1 MIIFLLN
8 LISIELYIFISK
20 SSDLIGIF
28 FSPVITNIISII
40 ILHFSWL
47 KNNNAIIANSIIP
60 FVFIILWTILSN
72 IFKDGDY
79 GSDDYNISILMFNY
93 GFFIII
99 YFLSVMLT
107 LGLLGLV
114 LYLISLIL
122 SCLCGGCD

>member
-1 MIIFLLN
+1 MAKK
-8 LISIELYIFISK
+8 Y
-20 SSDLIGIF
+20 
-28 FSPVITNIISII
+28 
-40 ILHFSWL
+40 
-47 KNNNAIIANSIIP
+47 NAIIANSIIP

-122 SCLCGGCD
+122 SCLCGGYD